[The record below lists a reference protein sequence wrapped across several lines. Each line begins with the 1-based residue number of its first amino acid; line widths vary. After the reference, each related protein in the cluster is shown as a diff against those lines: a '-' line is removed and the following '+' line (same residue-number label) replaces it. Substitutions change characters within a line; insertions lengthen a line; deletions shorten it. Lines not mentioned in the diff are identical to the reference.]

1 MKKAAIIGGITTEI
15 EGYPDA
21 MLVYADS
28 NPGKISM
35 SYGGVGRNIV
45 ENLARMGAQV
55 GFVSAAGE
63 DFPGRAA
70 VRELLDLGVDVNH
83 VYLFPGENTAVY
95 MSILNMVGDMEL
107 AMCNLDLLERINLDF
122 IRQAATLFAES
133 SVIGLDTNLTE
144 ETLEQVTTLLAGTP
158 LFLDPVS
165 TTKAQRAARVIG
177 RFHTIKPNR
186 MEAEVLTGRS
196 IISPDDLN
204 WAGDWFLDQ
213 GVKQVLI
220 TLGPAGVYFQDQNH
234 RGVMNREL
242 VLPSG
247 SQGLVSATGAGDAFS
262 AAILY
267 GILEGM
273 SLKEIARTGLAA
285 ASIAMESK
293 QAVNPLMSGQ
303 LLLERVNSGSYHE
316 KEASQ

>member
-1 MKKAAIIGGITTEI
+1 MKKAAIIGGITTDI

-28 NPGKISM
+28 NPGKITM

-45 ENLARMGAQV
+45 ENLARMGARV
-55 GFVSAAGE
+55 GFVSAAGD

-70 VRELLDLGVDVNH
+70 VRELSDLGVNVNYVH
-83 VYLFPGENTAVY
+83 LIPGENTAVY

-107 AMCNLDLLERINLDF
+107 AMCNMDILERIDLEF
-122 IRQAATLFAES
+122 IRQAAPLFAES

-144 ETLEQVTTLLAGTP
+144 ETLDQVTTLLAGTP

-165 TTKAQRAARVIG
+165 TTKAQRAARIIG

-186 MEAEVLTGRS
+186 MEAEVLTGRT
-196 IISPDDLN
+196 ITSPEDLN
-204 WAGDWFLDQ
+204 WAGDWLLDQ

-242 VLPSG
+242 VRSSG
-247 SQGLVSATGAGDAFS
+247 TSGLVSATGAGDAFS

-267 GILEGM
+267 GILAGM
-273 SLKEIARTGLAA
+273 SLQDIVRTGLAA
-285 ASIAMESK
+285 SSIAMESK

-303 LLLERVNSGSYHE
+303 LLHERVEASIYNE
-316 KEASQ
+316 KEA